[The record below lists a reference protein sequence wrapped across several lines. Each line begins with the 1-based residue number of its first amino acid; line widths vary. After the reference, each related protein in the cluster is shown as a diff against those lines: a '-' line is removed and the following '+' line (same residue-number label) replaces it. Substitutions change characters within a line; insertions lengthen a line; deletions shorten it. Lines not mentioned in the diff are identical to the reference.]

1 MLEKL
6 ELRTLS
12 FRGSFLFC
20 KQLEN
25 SCQTGLLSRLV
36 MVRASCDRT
45 KRNISRIGDVAV
57 LVTRGEEVTA
67 NTIRGDI
74 ITHWVGNIILV
85 SVMPALVVHSAV
97 SSNG

>member
-6 ELRTLS
+6 ELRT
-12 FRGSFLFC
+12 LFC

-36 MVRASCDRT
+36 MVRATCDRT

-57 LVTRGEEVTA
+57 LMTRGEEVTA

-74 ITHWVGNIILV
+74 ITDLVGNIILV
-85 SVMPALVVHSAV
+85 YLAGDMVGLETSE
-97 SSNG
+97 